1 MRCMGCSCVLSMRFT
16 GVERKV
22 RLSHPEIFLAQFAP
36 RWHLAFFPRVQ
47 SADHEARWRRT
58 AQRANA
64 AVRPAAPYTTDILRE
79 AWCVWLL
86 SLRSFTWD
94 WWRDRQNRAPVHR
107 QKSARISKSRPHPT
121 HVALATLVRQPTAYP
136 PLHSAPS
143 TLLGWQDIVG
153 VITFRAVFAL
163 SWNVRRV

>member
-1 MRCMGCSCVLSMRFT
+1 MPCDTTGSGAVGRGLQPEDAVVVFARSCGSVCNKPT
-16 GVERKV
+16 P
-22 RLSHPEIFLAQFAP
+22 HT
-36 RWHLAFFPRVQ
+36 FFPRVQ

-79 AWCVWLL
+79 AWCVRLL